1 MGKMYLYISVIT
13 LLLASC
19 TGGLYSH
26 YPKVKKQQTTKE
38 ATKKEVEEKP
48 IVIAEQLKS
57 KEITQQIISLPV
69 PQKADIILFSKSLQD
84 QQVKNF
90 IEQKVGEK
98 DNTLS
103 DTIDAVNKNAKIA
116 FWSAIATL
124 GSGAAA
130 MAFGEFFILLIPFFA
145 LLAFIFAIIALRQ
158 IKRTGEYGKPKAD
171 FALILSVPIILIT
184 LSVLIFLVAQGGLTF
199 TIGITF

>member
-1 MGKMYLYISVIT
+1 MDKFCFYLSTIIVFTVS
-13 LLLASC
+13 SC
-19 TGGLYSH
+19 AGGLYSH
-26 YPKVKKQQTTKE
+26 YPKVKKQVIVKGT
-38 ATKKEVEEKP
+38 AKEVAERP
-48 IVIAEQLKS
+48 ILMAEQLKS

-69 PQKADIILFSKSLQD
+69 PQKAEIILFSKSLQD

-116 FWSAIATL
+116 FWGAIATL

-158 IKRTGEYGKPKAD
+158 IKRTGEYGKPKAEL
-171 FALILSVPIILIT
+171 ALILSVPILIICIV
-184 LSVLIFLVAQGGLTF
+184 VLFALYLNGWSF
-199 TIGITF
+199 F